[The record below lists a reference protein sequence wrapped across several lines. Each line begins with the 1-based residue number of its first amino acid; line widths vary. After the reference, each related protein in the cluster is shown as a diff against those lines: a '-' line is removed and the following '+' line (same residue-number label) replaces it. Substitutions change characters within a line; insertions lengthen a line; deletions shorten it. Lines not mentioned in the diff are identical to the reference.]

1 MPQIRKDV
9 DIPKKDKNAQ
19 EYTAIGTQKI
29 AVVREGYEKLIRK
42 YGRHYIRREMGEMMT
57 ELIDFPI
64 TNNEAHDIME
74 DLVAAISVQ
83 RAVMARLSGSREY
96 YVDRYLLEYMQ
107 FDRGMSE
114 KRAKETLQKL
124 DRHEDVKN
132 ELYDT
137 LINEVFPV
145 NTRLVVCGYRAEDI
159 WKAQKMSVLGAY
171 NYLVYLRE
179 NEKEALENLKAGL
192 PKK

>member
-1 MPQIRKDV
+1 MSQIRKDA

-29 AVVREGYEKLIRK
+29 TVVRNGYERLICK

-64 TNNEAHDIME
+64 TDNEAHDIME
-74 DLVAAISVQ
+74 DLTTALSVQ

-96 YVDRYLLEYMQ
+96 YMKRYLLEYMQ
-107 FDRGMSE
+107 YDRGMSE
-114 KRAKETLQKL
+114 KRAKETLEKL
-124 DRHEDVKN
+124 NRHEDVKN

-137 LINEVFPV
+137 LINETFPV
-145 NTRLVVCGYRAEDI
+145 NTRLVVCGYKAEDI
-159 WKAQKMSVLGAY
+159 WRTQKLSVLGAY
-171 NYLVYLRE
+171 NYLIYLRE
-179 NEKEALENLKAGL
+179 NEEEALKNLKAGL
-192 PKK
+192 PEK

>member
-1 MPQIRKDV
+1 MSQIRKDA
-9 DIPKKDKNAQ
+9 DISRKDKNVQ
-19 EYTAIGTQKI
+19 EYTAIGTRKI
-29 AVVREGYEKLIRK
+29 TVVREGYEKLIRK

-114 KRAKETLQKL
+114 KRAKETLEKL
-124 DRHEDVKN
+124 DRHEDIKN

-137 LINEVFPV
+137 LINEAFPV
-145 NTRLVVCGYRAEDI
+145 STRLVVCGYKAEDI
-159 WKAQKMSVLGAY
+159 WKTQKLSILGVY
-171 NYLVYLRE
+171 NYLIYLRE